1 MLTLLSIAVCINWQN
16 LANRL
21 HFRAFPRELPDSR
34 AVAAATRLE
43 DIGVE
48 LLLLN
53 MNFGNMTHA
62 EAMLSLRLFGT
73 EVLLAFRWIA
83 GVRRR
88 PGQPHGATAAGTRSF

>member
-1 MLTLLSIAVCINWQN
+1 VSKVRTDPNP
-16 LANRL
+16 NRQSQS
-21 HFRAFPRELPDSR
+21 RELPDSR
-34 AVAAATRLE
+34 AVAAATLDLE

-73 EVLLAFRWIA
+73 EV
-83 GVRRR
+83 GCRRS
-88 PGQPHGATAAGTRSF
+88 GESG

>member
-1 MLTLLSIAVCINWQN
+1 MHRPKSFSKTKDSISSLPSGPRLSSYTK
-16 LANRL
+16 RDP
-21 HFRAFPRELPDSR
+21 FPRELPDSR

-48 LLLLN
+48 VLLLN

-73 EVLLAFRWIA
+73 EVLPAFR
-83 GVRRR
+83 
-88 PGQPHGATAAGTRSF
+88 

>member
-1 MLTLLSIAVCINWQN
+1 MATTGPLI
-16 LANRL
+16 R
-21 HFRAFPRELPDSR
+21 SR

-48 LLLLN
+48 LLLLK

-73 EVLLAFRWIA
+73 EVLPGVPVKWIA

-88 PGQPHGATAAGTRSF
+88 LGQPHGATAAGTRSF